1 MRNNTLA
8 SLTWLRLIRFANQ
21 SNQLSNEFLKRFGL
35 TSAQFDVLVQI
46 QTYQPLTQME
56 LAQRVTVT
64 QGGIS
69 RMLSR
74 LEKEGYIIRTQ
85 EWKQKTISLSS
96 KGTQVLEKA
105 MPEQLAF
112 QSSLFEDTLTKEELK
127 SLYSMLSRLHKSS
140 ETKEL
145 PPK

>member
-1 MRNNTLA
+1 
-8 SLTWLRLIRFANQ
+8 
-21 SNQLSNEFLKRFGL
+21 
-35 TSAQFDVLVQI
+35 
-46 QTYQPLTQME
+46 ME
-56 LAQRVTVT
+56 LAKRVTVT

-74 LEKEGYIIRTQ
+74 LEKEGYVTRTQ

-112 QSSLFEDTLTKEELK
+112 QTSLFEDTLTKEELK
-127 SLYSMLSRLHKSS
+127 SLYAMLTRLHRSS

>member
-1 MRNNTLA
+1 MKNNTLA
-8 SLTWLRLIRFANQ
+8 SLTWLRLIRFVNQ
-21 SNQLSNEFLKRFGL
+21 NNQLSNEFLQRFDL

-46 QTYQPLTQME
+46 QVYQPLTQKE

-74 LEKEGYIIRTQ
+74 LEKEGYVIRTQ
-85 EWKQKTISLSS
+85 EWKQKTISLSK
-96 KGTQVLEKA
+96 KGNQVLEKA
-105 MPEQLAF
+105 MPEQLKF
-112 QSSLFEDTLTKEELK
+112 QTALFEDTLTKEELK
-127 SLYSMLSRLHKSS
+127 NLYSMLTRLHKST

-145 PPK
+145 PRE

>member
-1 MRNNTLA
+1 MKNNTLA

-21 SNQLSNEFLKRFGL
+21 NNQLSNEFLKRFKL

-46 QTYQPLTQME
+46 QVYQPLTQTE

-74 LEKEGYIIRTQ
+74 LEKEGYVMRTQ
-85 EWKQKTISLSS
+85 EWKQKTISLSL
-96 KGTQVLEKA
+96 KGSQVLEKA
-105 MPEQLAF
+105 MPEQLDF
-112 QSSLFEDTLTKEELK
+112 QTSLFEDTLTKEELK
-127 SLYSMLSRLHKSS
+127 NLYTMLTRLYKNN
-140 ETKEL
+140 ERKKL
-145 PPK
+145 PPE

>member
-1 MRNNTLA
+1 MKNNTLA
-8 SLTWLRLIRFANQ
+8 SLTWLRLIRFVNQ
-21 SNQLSNEFLKRFGL
+21 NNQLSNEFLQRFDL

-46 QTYQPLTQME
+46 QVYQPLTQKE

-74 LEKEGYIIRTQ
+74 LEKEGYVIRTQ
-85 EWKQKTISLSS
+85 EWKQKTISLSK
-96 KGTQVLEKA
+96 KGNQVLEKA
-105 MPEQLAF
+105 MPEQLEF
-112 QSSLFEDTLTKEELK
+112 QTALFEDTLTKEELK
-127 SLYSMLSRLHKSS
+127 SLYSMLTRLHKST

-145 PPK
+145 PRE

>member
-1 MRNNTLA
+1 MKNNTLA
-8 SLTWLRLIRFANQ
+8 SLTWLRLIRFVNQ
-21 SNQLSNEFLKRFGL
+21 NNQLSNEFLQRFDL

-46 QTYQPLTQME
+46 QVYQPLTQKE

-74 LEKEGYIIRTQ
+74 LEKEGYVTRTQ
-85 EWKQKTISLSS
+85 EWKQKTISLSK
-96 KGTQVLEKA
+96 KGNQVLEKA
-105 MPEQLAF
+105 MPEQLKF
-112 QSSLFEDTLTKEELK
+112 QTALFEDTLTKEELK
-127 SLYSMLSRLHKSS
+127 SLYSMLTRLHKST

-145 PPK
+145 PRE

>member
-1 MRNNTLA
+1 MKNNTLA
-8 SLTWLRLIRFANQ
+8 SLTWLRLIRFVNQ
-21 SNQLSNEFLKRFGL
+21 NNQLSNEFLQRFDL

-46 QTYQPLTQME
+46 QVYQPLTQKE

-74 LEKEGYIIRTQ
+74 LEKEGYVTRTQ
-85 EWKQKTISLSS
+85 EWKQKTISLSK
-96 KGTQVLEKA
+96 KGNQVLEKA
-105 MPEQLAF
+105 MPEQLEF
-112 QSSLFEDTLTKEELK
+112 QTALFEDTLTKEELK
-127 SLYSMLSRLHKSS
+127 SLYFMLTRLHKST

-145 PPK
+145 PRE